1 MRPLDS
7 GIVSVDTYL
16 ITQKLLILVPDNRVF
31 VHGHTRILRIIHQ
44 GIANALDIEPVSA
57 HLMKGMHFTVHG
69 VGIDMKCIYLKG
81 IGMNIQG
88 IFLRIIYRNSFF
100 SGHTVSF
107 GFIIIAVIA
116 LKLIFIFLVGIDD
129 IVESLTDFS
138 L

>member
-1 MRPLDS
+1 MFFIRHLLHCQGITYHMRPLDS

-69 VGIDMKCIYLKG
+69 VGIDMKWLITYPTPLTVCISLKP
-81 IGMNIQG
+81 NASSSLL
-88 IFLRIIYRNSFF
+88 LRYRTYTSI
-100 SGHTVSF
+100 TLVSP
-107 GFIIIAVIA
+107 I
-116 LKLIFIFLVGIDD
+116 
-129 IVESLTDFS
+129 
-138 L
+138 